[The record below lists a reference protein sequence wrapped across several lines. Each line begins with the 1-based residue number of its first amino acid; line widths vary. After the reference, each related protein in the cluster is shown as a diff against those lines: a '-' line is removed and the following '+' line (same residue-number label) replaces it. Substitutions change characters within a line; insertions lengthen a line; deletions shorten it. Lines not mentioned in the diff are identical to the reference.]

1 MVRRLYKT
9 IAIFLMF
16 AGMFSVVHAANIK
29 LTVDRDVVSLSDS
42 VTLFFQATGAVDDD
56 PDLAPLEKNFT
67 ILGKQQRSNLSIIN
81 GKRSSS
87 KEWLVE
93 VVAKR
98 EGELI
103 IPAINFGKDQSP
115 AAKVV
120 VTSEAVATNQGK
132 DDQEVFIEVEISSQQ
147 TWVQSQVIFTIK
159 LFRAVNTFNSSLS
172 EAKINGG
179 QVIVEKLEDRQFETS
194 RNNKRYAVLQ
204 RRYAL
209 FPQASGKFTIDP
221 IVFSGQISQRSRQL
235 FDAFGRSGQTIK
247 RFSRAIELDI
257 KPVPKAFS
265 GDTWLPAQ
273 KLEINE
279 KWMKD
284 NLELIAGEP
293 VTRVII
299 VKAKGLTSEQLPEI
313 NVKDLDDFKIYP
325 DQPELHNQTSRDG
338 VLGIRQE
345 KSAVIPNTA
354 GEYVLPAIKLPWWNT
369 QTGEMELAELP
380 ERVINV
386 LPAEN
391 QVGEQA
397 TNAVTQNA
405 TTNVEQSEHKNEFD
419 HPTTESST
427 ISIEETDSSLT
438 NRGYWPWISLFLVI
452 GWLIT
457 IFVWWNRSRSTTASD
472 IEIASLNRSKGSDA
486 TPRSILRTLR
496 EAVHSND
503 SVATKNAILI
513 WAETIWKENTP
524 KNLADLAALC
534 EQPLSDQL
542 MLLSRHIYGGG
553 EQNWDGEQLLIAIE
567 NFAGSKQQSSSNDQI
582 QLQPLHNI

>member
-1 MVRRLYKT
+1 MVIRLYKIIT
-9 IAIFLMF
+9 IFLMF
-16 AGMFSVVHAANIK
+16 TVMFSVHAADIK
-29 LTVDRDVVSLSDS
+29 LTVDREVVSLSDS
-42 VTLFFQATGAVDDD
+42 VSLFFQAVGSVDDD
-56 PDLAPLEKNFT
+56 PDLSPLEKDFT

-98 EGELI
+98 EGELV
-103 IPAINFGKDQSP
+103 IPVISFGKDQSP
-115 AAKVV
+115 SAKVI
-120 VTSEAVATNQGK
+120 VTNKPVATDQDK
-132 DDQEVFIEVEISSQQ
+132 DDQEIFIEVEVSSQQ
-147 TWVQSQVIFTIK
+147 ARVQSQIIFTIK
-159 LFRAVNTFNSSLS
+159 LFRATNTFNSSLS

-194 RNNKRYAVLQ
+194 RNGKTYAVLQ

-221 IVFSGQISQRSRQL
+221 IVFTGQISKRSRQL
-235 FDAFGRSGQTIK
+235 FDAFGRSGQNIK

-257 KPVPKAFS
+257 KPVPADFS
-265 GDTWLPAQ
+265 GETWLPAQ

-284 NLELIAGEP
+284 NLELVAGEP

-299 VKAKGLTSEQLPEI
+299 IKAKGLTSEQLPEV
-313 NVKDLDDFKIYP
+313 NVNDLENFKIYP

-345 KSAVIPNTA
+345 KSAVIPNAA

-386 LPAEN
+386 LPAESTS
-391 QVGEQA
+391 QVKEQVLVKEGLQDGVA
-397 TNAVTQNA
+397 S
-405 TTNVEQSEHKNEFD
+405 VEESELEE
-419 HPTTESST
+419 PMAESSFARVDEVKNPLM
-427 ISIEETDSSLT
+427 SQ
-438 NRGYWPWISLFLVI
+438 GYWPWIAMLLGI
-452 GWLIT
+452 GWLLT
-457 IFVWWNRSRSTTASD
+457 IIVWWMQSRSNVATLDEEKT
-472 IEIASLNRSKGSDA
+472 SLNRLKNMEAS
-486 TPRSILRTLR
+486 PRSILRVLR
-496 EAVHSND
+496 EAVRSND
-503 SVATKNAILI
+503 PAATKDAVLK
-513 WAETIWKENTP
+513 WAESIWEESTP
-524 KNLADLAALC
+524 KSLADLASLC

-542 MLLSRHIYGGG
+542 MLLSSHIYGGD
-553 EQNWDGEQLLIAIE
+553 EKNWDGEQLLIAIE
-567 NFAGSKQQSSSNDQI
+567 NFDGAKQKSSSKDQI
-582 QLQPLHNI
+582 QLQSLHNI